1 MIAQAQ
7 IRGHPKYDSTPMRSS
22 THQWNL
28 SRIFGSQFV
37 GCASSPSWPE
47 AGIATRTIPAQSSR
61 RVFRQP
67 SNADLTTWHLATC
80 RLGDLANLII
90 GDTGPR
96 ILLRPQLSRF
106 VHIQHQCRGIR
117 RKPTLQSTPSLP
129 RPEQLSKQLLWC
141 HRSASSSNS
150 QPFPIKIARK
160 QSSKK
165 FQESQ
170 TYI

>member
-7 IRGHPKYDSTPMRSS
+7 IGVHLKYDSTPIRSF

-28 SRIFGSQFV
+28 SRIFGSQPV

-47 AGIATRTIPAQSSR
+47 AGIATRIIPEQSSR
-61 RVFRQP
+61 WTFRRP
-67 SNADLTTWHLATC
+67 SNADLPTW

-106 VHIQHQCRGIR
+106 VHIQHRGRGIR

-129 RPEQLSKQLLWC
+129 KPEQLSKQLLWC